1 MLKIA
6 PAAVERLGNEGGD
19 YGKLT
24 KKQMCAIL
32 FAAYGEYIDHAKSKK
47 PSLVKIFLQ
56 ENMAKDAGKL
66 DQLQA
71 LRVDRNM

>member
-1 MLKIA
+1 LLKIA

-19 YGKLT
+19 CGKLT

-47 PSLVKIFLQ
+47 PSLVKILQ
-56 ENMAKDAGKL
+56 ANMAKDATTTG
-66 DQLQA
+66 
-71 LRVDRNM
+71 M